1 MNEILSIRPVII
13 IVDDDEMTREVFSH
27 IFSTAEYVVDIR
39 SNGDDLLHLTPPYPA
54 LILLDNHLPGM
65 NGLDI
70 CRTLKANC
78 STAHIPVIIISGS
91 PAIGWRSL
99 EVAADGCI
107 EKPFNIHVLKELV
120 RQLINENQHVT
131 H

>member
-1 MNEILSIRPVII
+1 MNKMLSIRPTII
-13 IVDDDEMTREVFSH
+13 IVDDDESIRDVFSL
-27 IFSTAEYVVDIR
+27 IFSPIEYEVDFR

-54 LILLDNHLPGM
+54 LILLDNQLPGM
-65 NGLDI
+65 NGLEI
-70 CRTLKANC
+70 CRILKTNC

-120 RQLINENQHVT
+120 RQLINENQHVP